1 MKKGPLPV
9 EFEDGSMAVDIRQQ
23 IPVPRGNPE
32 SWDEASCEDAF
43 QALAKTC
50 STDDYPELA
59 VFFGWIGLSYEEF
72 TDWLSKQGYAK
83 PTFWQPKLKEPTH
96 KKCWKPKAGDKNK
109 LTDHE
114 EAVVRA
120 ITAIWPDGKLD
131 HKAQHRDKLINVHLN
146 KTLNRSTVPS
156 RVIQRALAKIQF
168 A

>member
-1 MKKGPLPV
+1 M
-9 EFEDGSMAVDIRQQ
+9 I
-23 IPVPRGNPE
+23 IPSLR
-32 SWDEASCEDAF
+32 F
-43 QALAKTC
+43 L
-50 STDDYPELA
+50 
-59 VFFGWIGLSYEEF
+59 GWMGLSYEEF
-72 TDWLSKQGYAK
+72 TNWLSKQGYAK

-146 KTLNRSTVPS
+146 KSLNRSTVSS